1 MRSPGLMY
9 RTREMKRTITPP
21 GDNFDIRCPRLGQQI
36 SFSYC
41 RKENKGVPCFKIL
54 DCWHVHFLVEDLL
67 RKELAPEEWRQALET
82 PPKPKMVSLVEMIEQ
97 AKKRTEK
104 GS

>member
-1 MRSPGLMY
+1 M
-9 RTREMKRTITPP
+9 REMKRTTTPP
-21 GDNFDIRCPRLGQQI
+21 GDDFDIRCPRLGQQI

-41 RKENKGVPCFKIL
+41 RRENKGVPCFKVL

-67 RKELAPEEWRQALET
+67 RKELAPEEWRQAFET
-82 PPKPKMVSLVEMIEQ
+82 PPKPKMVSLVEMIER